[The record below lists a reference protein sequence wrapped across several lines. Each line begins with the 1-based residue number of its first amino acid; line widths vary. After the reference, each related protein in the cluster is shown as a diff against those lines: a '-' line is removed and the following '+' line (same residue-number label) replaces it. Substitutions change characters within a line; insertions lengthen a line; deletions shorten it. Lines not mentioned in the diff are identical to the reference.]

1 MSVQFGTEFFAA
13 IGQLAAR
20 EQVACVEFVTKFAD
34 NPANPGQSIER
45 IGSLWSARITQE
57 LRAILYKEGEAWVLL
72 HVDHHDAAYRW
83 ANRRQGS
90 RHPVTGELQIV
101 EVVDVPAP
109 RPCLSPA
116 AARAGAAAGCARR
129 RIPAVARRAA

>member
-34 NPANPGQSIER
+34 NPANPGQSVER

-109 RPCLSPA
+109 APVRGPGRG
-116 AARAGAAAGCARR
+116 RAGAAAGCARR